1 MTTTTAKTHG
11 PRPAA
16 ILVVPLVVAIV
27 LTLFAWPLAKLG
39 PRDLP
44 IGVGGTPAATAP
56 IEQSLAAQDGA
67 FDIHHYAD
75 KTAAREAIADR
86 DVYGAFVAAP
96 GGSKMLIASA
106 ASPAVAQM
114 LTHAAS
120 ESGTPVQ
127 IEDVVSASPP
137 SWSRRRA
144 SAARRHGA
152 WLRNRL
158 PSR

>member
-1 MTTTTAKTHG
+1 MTSTTQTTHR

-27 LTLFAWPLAKLG
+27 LTPLFAWPLAKLG
-39 PRDLP
+39 AANCRSASAA
-44 IGVGGTPAATAP
+44 TPAATAA
-56 IEQSLAAQDGA
+56 IERSLAAQDRA

-75 KTAAREAIADR
+75 ETAAREAIADR
-86 DVYGAFVAAP
+86 DVYGAFVSAP
-96 GGSKMLIASA
+96 GGDKLLIASA

-120 ESGTPVQ
+120 QSGTPVQ
-127 IEDVVSASPP
+127 VDDVVSASPP

-144 SAARRHGA
+144 SAAPRA
-152 WLRNRL
+152 WLEQAA
-158 PSR
+158 